1 MAMGA
6 ISGAKA
12 RATGRFILRINPRLH
27 GALREAARAEE
38 VSLNEYCARK
48 LAAPMGALAS
58 HRDAAAAV
66 SQAGALF
73 GAGLIAVVAFG
84 SWARGQMADGSDVDL
99 LVVLEKEVDLTRD
112 LYRRWDAS
120 PLHWEGR
127 RVDVHFVHLPEPD
140 RTVGGVWGEVA
151 LDGVI
156 IFERDLRLSAR
167 LTLVRRDIAAGRI
180 ARRMA
185 HGQPYWTEVA

>member
-1 MAMGA
+1 MGA

-66 SQAGALF
+66 SRAGALF

-127 RVDVHFVHLPEPD
+127 PVDVHFAHIPEPD

-180 ARRMA
+180 ARRTA